1 MHKVQGTS
9 YTKVILSFLLIIF
22 KLLAGFFGNSTLLL
36 ADAVRSLSEFVN
48 ESVKFLG
55 ISIANMPEDRSHN
68 YGHGK
73 IVTLCMGAGACLL
86 LFAGLSAFS
95 LGSEQLLMSI
105 HGKESETPKTIA
117 FFAAILT
124 FVSRDII
131 FEGSYESQTG
141 AAFPKNNTPIKDLLV
156 SGFIIFC
163 IGLTSLPGK
172 DPDIA
177 DSLAAGVTYVVVSL
191 MLLYIL
197 WTSGRLLYKAAN
209 ELIEASLDED
219 TNRKI
224 RGIINKTQGVMGSGE
239 LKTRKIVNGI
249 AINACIIVHS
259 FLSIQ
264 EPEEIA
270 NLMEERLKAAFE
282 EDVYTLIKVEPAPI
296 KGFRSQ
302 NTGADPCEN

>member
-1 MHKVQGTS
+1 MKTDNKLHKVQGTS

-55 ISIANMPEDRSHN
+55 ISIANKPEDRSHN

-141 AAFPKNNTPIKDLLV
+141 AAFPKNNIPIIDLLV

-177 DSLAAGVTYVVVSL
+177 DSLVTVVVS
-191 MLLYIL
+191 LYIL
-197 WTSGRLLYKAAN
+197 WTSGRHLYKAAN

-249 AINACIIVHS
+249 AINSCIIVYS
-259 FLSIQ
+259 FLSI
-264 EPEEIA
+264 
-270 NLMEERLKAAFE
+270 K
-282 EDVYTLIKVEPAPI
+282 
-296 KGFRSQ
+296 
-302 NTGADPCEN
+302 